1 MDQVAKRKDASAA
14 TERHLLG
21 LGLDGRDGHK
31 RLTRGEGFTLAGGSE
46 ETHERMT
53 EAVVRT
59 GEDLARKGRSL
70 RDADPRE
77 VADLLRKHAGKDQGA
92 LPD

>member
-1 MDQVAKRKDASAA
+1 MDDVAKKKAKSAA

-21 LGLDGRDGHK
+21 LGLDGQDGHK

-77 VADLLRKHAGKDQGA
+77 VTDLLKKHSGQD
-92 LPD
+92 

>member
-1 MDQVAKRKDASAA
+1 MAKEKRAV
-14 TERHLLG
+14 TNRNRHLLG
-21 LGLDGRDGHK
+21 LGLDGTDGHR

-53 EAVVRT
+53 GVVVRT
-59 GEDLARKGRSL
+59 TEDLGRKGRSL

-77 VADLLRKHAGKDQGA
+77 VAELLRKHAERE
-92 LPD
+92 

>member
-1 MDQVAKRKDASAA
+1 MEAVGSKKSKAAKAR
-14 TERHLLG
+14 RHLLG
-21 LGLDGRDGHK
+21 LGLDGADGHR

-59 GEDLARKGRSL
+59 TEDLARKGRNL
-70 RDADPRE
+70 QEADPRE
-77 VADLLRKHAGKDQGA
+77 VTDLLRKHTGQD
-92 LPD
+92 

>member
-1 MDQVAKRKDASAA
+1 MAKKKTAA
-14 TERHLLG
+14 AKTDLHLLG
-21 LGLDGRDGHK
+21 LGLDGTDGHR

-53 EAVVRT
+53 GAVVRT
-59 GEDLARKGRSL
+59 TEDLGRKGRSL

-77 VADLLRKHAGKDQGA
+77 VADLLRKHSERE
-92 LPD
+92 